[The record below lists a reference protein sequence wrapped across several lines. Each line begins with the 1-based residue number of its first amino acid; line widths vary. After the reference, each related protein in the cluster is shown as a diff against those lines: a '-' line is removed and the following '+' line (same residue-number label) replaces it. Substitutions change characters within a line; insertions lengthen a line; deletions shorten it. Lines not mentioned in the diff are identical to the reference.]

1 MFVLSLNL
9 FIFLFFTLTVMEGDV
24 VVLLSEFGRVRKV
37 KYPGVGKNT
46 HSVLEGLLFLP
57 ICISKPNFQKCRKI
71 RGVSIS
77 NWGLDSKTNAPS

>member
-1 MFVLSLNL
+1 M
-9 FIFLFFTLTVMEGDV
+9 VM
-24 VVLLSEFGRVRKV
+24 LSEFGRVRKV

-77 NWGLDSKTNAPS
+77 NWGLSLVLG